1 MKQQERYSSRVQ
13 KIKNWQTRC
22 DWCIQRQK
30 RNKQGM
36 YSEVEMVEMEIIENG
51 WDIERLKSE
60 ATRIVELMCLEVK
73 IQ

>member
-1 MKQQERYSSRVQ
+1 
-13 KIKNWQTRC
+13 
-22 DWCIQRQK
+22 
-30 RNKQGM
+30 M

-51 WDIERLKSE
+51 RDIEKLQNK